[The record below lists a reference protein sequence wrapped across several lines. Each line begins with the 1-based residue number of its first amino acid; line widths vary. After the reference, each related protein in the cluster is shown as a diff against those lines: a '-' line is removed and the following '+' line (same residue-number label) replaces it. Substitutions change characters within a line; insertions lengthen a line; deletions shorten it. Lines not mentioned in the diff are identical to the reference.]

1 MQTKLS
7 AIRLALTGAATLA
20 ILFLLCW
27 LGAVAWPGGALSH
40 MFIALF
46 TVTPAASWAA
56 LAQGLCG
63 SLFFGGLSGA
73 ILALAYN
80 GLSFL
85 DEAKEP
91 S

>member
-7 AIRLALTGAATLA
+7 VVRLALTGAATLTL
-20 ILFLLCW
+20 LFLLCW
-27 LGAVAWPGGALSH
+27 LGAVAWPGVLSH

-46 TVTPAASWAA
+46 TTAPVTSLAA

-63 SLFFGGLSGA
+63 ALFFGGLSGA

-80 GLSFL
+80 GLSFV
-85 DEAKEP
+85 DEAAR
-91 S
+91 